1 MLAMESL
8 VDGRDEIA
16 IQYLE
21 TLLREQNQPI
31 DWVRKL
37 IIGARD
43 PATGQAH
50 LDRQISQLVASLPED
65 RSSQVLIDSTFFYL
79 VFGFLDRHFERIF
92 ELGVSDREW
101 VDSELP
107 VFWSMTYRLSGFTAH
122 PRFLEVAEAFGMIEL
137 WEQRGPPDI
146 CEKVSGQWI
155 CE

>member
-1 MLAMESL
+1 LPWKAWC
-8 VDGRDEIA
+8 DGRDEIA
-16 IQYLE
+16 IRYLE
-21 TLLREQNQPI
+21 TLLRDQNQPI
-31 DWVRKL
+31 DWIRKL

-50 LDRQISQLVASLPED
+50 LDRQISQLVASVSED

-79 VFGFLDRHFERIF
+79 VFGFLDRYFELIF

-107 VFWSMTYRLSGFTAH
+107 VAFGMTDRRSGFTEH
-122 PRFLEVAEAFGMIEL
+122 PRFLEVAEAFGMIEF
-137 WEQRGPPDI
+137 WEQRGPPDF
-146 CEKVSGQWI
+146 CEKASGQWI